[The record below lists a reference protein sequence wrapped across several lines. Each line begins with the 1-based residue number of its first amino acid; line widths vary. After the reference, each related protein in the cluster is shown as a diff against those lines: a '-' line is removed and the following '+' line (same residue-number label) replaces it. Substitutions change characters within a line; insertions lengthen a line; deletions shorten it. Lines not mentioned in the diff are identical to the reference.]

1 MSLCVSADF
10 TFPLHKGNADF
21 YNSHCNWAIFPQV
34 SWWENKFFSCTEA
47 MLHKRCP
54 ASVCLF
60 SAAVLIGFL
69 WKFRLT
75 SRGLLS
81 LDVAWHPVSTCFSVR
96 LIKSLRVSWGCYSSC
111 LDLLMIDSCFA
122 NRKCCWVTGDPSQD
136 LQTHAFPRTLDI
148 YSKINAKLQIH
159 DPKTLVKH
167 EWGAAFVFW
176 TDLQYVLF
184 PADSKMVSKFYF

>member
-1 MSLCVSADF
+1 
-10 TFPLHKGNADF
+10 
-21 YNSHCNWAIFPQV
+21 
-34 SWWENKFFSCTEA
+34 

-60 SAAVLIGFL
+60 SAAILIGFL

-75 SRGLLS
+75 SRGPLS

-122 NRKCCWVTGDPSQD
+122 NRKCCRVTGGSIPGSAC
-136 LQTHAFPRTLDI
+136 TCISSHTTL
-148 YSKINAKLQIH
+148 KLQIH

-176 TDLQYVLF
+176 TDLQYCLSPV
-184 PADSKMVSKFYF
+184 DSKKVLECLFLRTWRTLS